1 MLFLVATPIGNMSE
15 ITFRAIETLNSVDYI
30 LCEDTRTSLKLLK
43 HYDINKP
50 LYSYHKFN
58 ESSRVELVISDL
70 KNGKNIALISD
81 AGMPGISDPGN
92 ILVNACIKNG
102 VEYTVIS
109 GPTAFCNAFIL
120 SGFEPP
126 FSFIGFLPNKNKD
139 IENLLVPF
147 VNIKTCLIFYV
158 SPHDISKFFQ
168 VINKYLPNRKKCV
181 VREISK
187 KFEEVTFVDESLEY
201 EGIDKGEFVVILD
214 KPHDNVDND
223 LNIDDE
229 ILDALKLDI
238 SKTDVAKKIAKK
250 HNLSKNEVYKK
261 VVELSGK

>member
-15 ITFRAIETLNSVDYI
+15 ITLRAIETLNNVDYI

-43 HYDINKP
+43 HYEINKP

-58 ESSRVELVISDL
+58 ENSKIDLIVSDL

-92 ILVNACIKNG
+92 ILVNACIRNNLD
-102 VEYTVIS
+102 YTVIS

-139 IENLLVPF
+139 IEELLKPF
-147 VNIKTCLIFYV
+147 STVETCLIFYV

-168 VINKYLPNRKKCV
+168 IVNKFLPNRKKCV

-187 KFEEVTFVDESLEY
+187 KFEEVTFIDENIEY
-201 EGIDKGEFVVILD
+201 DGIDKGEFVVILD
-214 KPHDNVDND
+214 KPQNVGDQILD
-223 LNIDDE
+223 IDGE
-229 ILDALKLDI
+229 ILNELKLDI
-238 SKTDVAKKIAKK
+238 SKTEIAKKIAKK
-250 HNLSKNEVYKK
+250 YNISKNEVYKK
-261 VVELSGK
+261 VVELSGR

>member
-15 ITFRAIETLNSVDYI
+15 ITLRAIETLNSVDYI

-58 ESSRVELVISDL
+58 ENSKIDLIISDL
-70 KNGKNIALISD
+70 KAGKNIALISD

-92 ILVNACIKNG
+92 ILVNACIKKSI
-102 VEYTVIS
+102 EYTVIS

-139 IENLLVPF
+139 IEELLVPF
-147 VNIKTCLIFYV
+147 ANINSCLIFYV

-168 VINKYLPNRKKCV
+168 LVNKHLPNRKKCV

-187 KFEEVTFVDESLEY
+187 KFEEVTFVDENLEY

-214 KPHDNVDND
+214 KPKFEEVEAC
-223 LNIDDE
+223 NIEDE
-229 ILDALKLDI
+229 ILNELKLDI
-238 SKTDVAKKIAKK
+238 SKTEVAKKIAKK
-250 HNLSKNEVYKK
+250 YNLSKNEVYKK